1 MTEIK
6 NSPGDIVIMEN
17 SLRMNSAFSPW
28 SREAMNRLLS
38 SSKIGRHT
46 AGFVF
51 SGDLREAAESFFVIS
66 GEVMVTLISRE
77 GAQFNVMIMGPGVL
91 MGIAQIFNGTS
102 QIVLAFRAHSDV
114 MVIHMPTSL
123 VVEILDR
130 EPVLWKAMVLMMT
143 RQSAAQVHTVS
154 SQIAGPLRQ
163 RVAAAIERLAALY
176 GTRVRGGLSI
186 RLQISQAI
194 LATML
199 QANRQAVHREL
210 KAIAA
215 SGVISL
221 QYKAIEIRDL
231 DALKNKAIQAQ
242 CGAPSNGLL
251 SHEMNQ
257 KSVPQ

>member
-1 MTEIK
+1 MIDIK
-6 NSPGDIVIMEN
+6 NSPEDIVMMEN

-28 SREAMNRLLS
+28 SREKMNRLLS
-38 SSKIGRHT
+38 SSKIGRHA
-46 AGFVF
+46 AGCVF
-51 SGDLREAAESFFVIS
+51 STDLREVAESFFVIS

-91 MGIAQIFNGTS
+91 MGIAQIFSGAS
-102 QIVLAFRAHSDV
+102 QIVLAFGAHSDV
-114 MVIHMPTSL
+114 TAVHMPTSL
-123 VVEILDR
+123 IVETLDR

-163 RVAAAIERLAALY
+163 RVPAAIERLAALY
-176 GTRVRGGLSI
+176 GTRARGEFSI

-215 SGVISL
+215 SGVIRL

-231 DALKNKAIQAQ
+231 DALKNYAIKAQ
-242 CGAPSNGLL
+242 CETPLSGLL
-251 SHEMNQ
+251 SH
-257 KSVPQ
+257 